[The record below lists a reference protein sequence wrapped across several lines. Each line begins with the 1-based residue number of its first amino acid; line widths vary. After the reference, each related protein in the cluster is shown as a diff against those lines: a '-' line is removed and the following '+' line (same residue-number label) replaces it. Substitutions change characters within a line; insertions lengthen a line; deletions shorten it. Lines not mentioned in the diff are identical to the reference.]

1 MSLSVFFIRSTL
13 GAACTL
19 CQNLGWA
26 ALEAISTCISCHWRH
41 EQTPPVS
48 RATLRDVLRGMAA
61 NADESCSSK
70 SRRLAWKGHGA
81 ETLAG
86 QEARAPVWRAG
97 ERAACRKAGVMNRR
111 MAAGATVA
119 RHQHSP
125 SSRER
130 RHGATWGRRQRDLH
144 HKTAQGGTR
153 SHNREVWGSTPAARM
168 GRPGPARRTAVD
180 ANAKPILA
188 VRSIAPRRANCGA
201 SHEHRRR
208 ARTSC
213 TAARPDGWLCKGCI
227 CRTSAS
233 DHIV

>member
-1 MSLSVFFIRSTL
+1 M
-13 GAACTL
+13 
-19 CQNLGWA
+19 
-26 ALEAISTCISCHWRH
+26 
-41 EQTPPVS
+41 
-48 RATLRDVLRGMAA
+48 
-61 NADESCSSK
+61 
-70 SRRLAWKGHGA
+70 
-81 ETLAG
+81 
-86 QEARAPVWRAG
+86 
-97 ERAACRKAGVMNRR
+97 
-111 MAAGATVA
+111 A

-130 RHGATWGRRQRDLH
+130 RHGATWERRQRDLH

-188 VRSIAPRRANCGA
+188 VRSIAPRRTNCGA

-213 TAARPDGWLCKGCI
+213 TAARPDGSARGADVGPVQVT
-227 CRTSAS
+227 TSSSGEDVAS
-233 DHIV
+233 WPRQPRLDSWCGQISSLRVGAPPRYGQQRCWCSTHDPAPCCSRSHRRNGETSECESAVPAFWR